1 MKLVVDFVIE
11 IIIIIIM
18 LLAIKDMF
26 SSKQNYKYIK
36 PKHFL

>member
-11 IIIIIIM
+11 IIIIIM